1 MQRSAV
7 VLDRH
12 PLWLHAMTSLL
23 QDVGL
28 DVVGTATSVDEAVA
42 LVGQH
47 RPDVL
52 VAGVDFA
59 SHDEEG
65 VLGLRRAREAH
76 AGVKLVVVGD
86 GGEPENVE
94 AAFSAGASIYCVR
107 TAERGDLASAIRQAF
122 QPSIYVA
129 GTEYRSVTASPVPV
143 SGRGEAVDLT
153 RRELE
158 ILQLVAEGHSNS
170 QLAKMLWVT
179 EQTIKFH
186 LSNIYRKLDVSNR
199 TEASRWAQLN
209 GILSATPA
217 SASVLQPSAA

>member
-23 QDVGL
+23 EDVGL
-28 DVVGTATSVDEAVA
+28 EVVGTATSVDEAIV

-52 VAGVDFA
+52 IAGVDYA
-59 SHDEEG
+59 GGQDGEG
-65 VLGLRRAREAH
+65 VTGLRRAREAH
-76 AGVKLVVVGD
+76 PGVKLVVLGE

-129 GTEYRSVTASPVPV
+129 GADYRSSALSPVPV

-209 GILSATPA
+209 GILPATPTP
-217 SASVLQPSAA
+217 VLQSSAA

>member
-12 PLWLHAMTSLL
+12 PMWLHAMTSLL

-28 DVVGTATSVDEAVA
+28 EVVGTATSIDEAIV

-52 VAGVDFA
+52 VAGVDDA
-59 SHDEEG
+59 GQDEDG

-76 AGVKLVVVGD
+76 PGVKLVVVGE

-129 GTEYRSVTASPVPV
+129 GTEYRGAVAPPVPV

-209 GILSATPA
+209 GILPATPTP
-217 SASVLQPSAA
+217 VLEPSAA